1 MSKILET
8 KSLVIKQET
17 KFDKI
22 IKAIYQIF
30 FREEYLF
37 EMELEELTKLHR
49 PNPTKIIIPKEMIC
63 LVRLESDKTICQVAS
78 LQHYAV

>member
-49 PNPTKIIIPKEMIC
+49 PNPTKIIIPKEKVLIIGC
-63 LVRLESDKTICQVAS
+63 FPPFRVNNN
-78 LQHYAV
+78 

>member
-30 FREEYLF
+30 FRE
-37 EMELEELTKLHR
+37 
-49 PNPTKIIIPKEMIC
+49 
-63 LVRLESDKTICQVAS
+63 
-78 LQHYAV
+78 

>member
-22 IKAIYQIF
+22 INYFYFLCDQ
-30 FREEYLF
+30 L
-37 EMELEELTKLHR
+37 
-49 PNPTKIIIPKEMIC
+49 
-63 LVRLESDKTICQVAS
+63 
-78 LQHYAV
+78 

>member
-49 PNPTKIIIPKEMIC
+49 PNPTKIIIPKEMK
-63 LVRLESDKTICQVAS
+63 SKK
-78 LQHYAV
+78 

>member
-22 IKAIYQIF
+22 INKKEQKYIHNSIF
-30 FREEYLF
+30 KSIPEYSNLF
-37 EMELEELTKLHR
+37 LIM
-49 PNPTKIIIPKEMIC
+49 
-63 LVRLESDKTICQVAS
+63 
-78 LQHYAV
+78 

>member
-22 IKAIYQIF
+22 IKEIYEIF

-49 PNPTKIIIPKEMIC
+49 PNPTKIIIPKEMK
-63 LVRLESDKTICQVAS
+63 SKK
-78 LQHYAV
+78 

>member
-17 KFDKI
+17 KLDKI
-22 IKAIYQIF
+22 IKSIYKIF

-37 EMELEELTKLHR
+37 EMELE
-49 PNPTKIIIPKEMIC
+49 
-63 LVRLESDKTICQVAS
+63 
-78 LQHYAV
+78 

>member
-22 IKAIYQIF
+22 IK
-30 FREEYLF
+30 
-37 EMELEELTKLHR
+37 EMKS
-49 PNPTKIIIPKEMIC
+49 KK
-63 LVRLESDKTICQVAS
+63 
-78 LQHYAV
+78 